1 MEWKEECYFRTLW
14 IGLQKKSV
22 MYVHT
27 IVVLPHNLS
36 ELTSVGHIIASLY
49 FYAIVFFTTNIYEKQ
64 TFIP

>member
-1 MEWKEECYFRTLW
+1 
-14 IGLQKKSV
+14 

-49 FYAIVFFTTNIYEKQ
+49 FYAIVFLQLIFMKTNFYSIKVAEVL
-64 TFIP
+64 

>member
-1 MEWKEECYFRTLW
+1 
-14 IGLQKKSV
+14 